1 MSDYNELKGQVESMS
16 IFIATQQKE
25 LDSLKE
31 AVGKND
37 IPQGQTPKDKG
48 WSLGLSDEEDNSQEK
63 ESENFANMFQDKP
76 HDGQDDNEL
85 VEIMKDIEG
94 SIEYGPDL
102 LPQISEG
109 FSKTVSRPLT
119 KETASKLKDQIKIPS
134 NCKGFAVLK
143 MNSEIWAHLPT
154 GARLADIQTQQVQQ
168 SISFG
173 LITMAEIANEVATH
187 SNEIPQEVKKRILKL
202 AIDGGN
208 ILGDQLQASNMKR
221 RQEVKKLINPE
232 YSAICNKQLPVSE
245 YLFGD
250 NLSET
255 LKTSKA
261 ASTVIRS
268 SMTRT
273 TRFRPYNFSRN
284 TGNLNFQRPFPRFQ
298 THRGTQGQFR
308 GQTRGQFNQRGF
320 NRGNYPQR
328 QFRQP

>member
-1 MSDYNELKGQVESMS
+1 
-16 IFIATQQKE
+16 
-25 LDSLKE
+25 
-31 AVGKND
+31 
-37 IPQGQTPKDKG
+37 
-48 WSLGLSDEEDNSQEK
+48 
-63 ESENFANMFQDKP
+63 
-76 HDGQDDNEL
+76 
-85 VEIMKDIEG
+85 MKDIEG

-134 NCKGFAVLK
+134 NCKGFAVPK

-232 YSAICNKQLPVSE
+232 YSAICNKQVIIII
-245 YLFGD
+245 YLL
-250 NLSET
+250 NMLH
-255 LKTSKA
+255 
-261 ASTVIRS
+261 
-268 SMTRT
+268 
-273 TRFRPYNFSRN
+273 RN
-284 TGNLNFQRPFPRFQ
+284 NILQ
-298 THRGTQGQFR
+298 
-308 GQTRGQFNQRGF
+308 
-320 NRGNYPQR
+320 
-328 QFRQP
+328 

>member
-63 ESENFANMFQDKP
+63 ESKNFANMFQDKP

-134 NCKGFAVLK
+134 NCK
-143 MNSEIWAHLPT
+143 
-154 GARLADIQTQQVQQ
+154 VQQ

>member
-37 IPQGQTPKDKG
+37 IPQGQTPKDK
-48 WSLGLSDEEDNSQEK
+48 
-63 ESENFANMFQDKP
+63 
-76 HDGQDDNEL
+76 DGQDDNEL

-109 FSKTVSRPLT
+109 FSKTLW
-119 KETASKLKDQIKIPS
+119 S
-134 NCKGFAVLK
+134 NYV
-143 MNSEIWAHLPT
+143 
-154 GARLADIQTQQVQQ
+154 
-168 SISFG
+168 
-173 LITMAEIANEVATH
+173 AEIANEVATH